1 MREGGSV
8 FEIGIIEEFEAAHA
22 LGAGFGPASRLHGHT
37 YRVEVVIRGETLD
50 ASGTL
55 YPLNH
60 LQEVT
65 RALLATLHYQD
76 LNTLPAFQ
84 SVNSTVEQVCFYL
97 HRELSAALDHTP
109 LHSLKVVVWESSRI
123 FAACDAPLH

>member
-1 MREGGSV
+1 MFELGIVEG
-8 FEIGIIEEFEAAHA
+8 FEAAHA
-22 LGAGFGPASRLHGHT
+22 LAAEFGPASRIHGHT

-60 LQEVT
+60 LQEAT
-65 RALLATLHYQD
+65 RALLAPLHYQH

-97 HRELSAALDHTP
+97 HRELSAALDRAR
-109 LHSLKVVVWESSRI
+109 LHSLKVSVWESPRI
-123 FAACDAPLH
+123 FASLDAPLSV